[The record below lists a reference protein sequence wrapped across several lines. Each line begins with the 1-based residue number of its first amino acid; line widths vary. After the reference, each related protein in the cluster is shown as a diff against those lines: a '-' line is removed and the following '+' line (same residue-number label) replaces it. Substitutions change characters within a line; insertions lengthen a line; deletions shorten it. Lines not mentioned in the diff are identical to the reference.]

1 GGAKLDRPGSFS
13 FSTPVAPSCAATG
26 DAASSN
32 APANVDSLET
42 APLMPCLEAQ
52 GDGNFKA
59 QYRTAALSCRLRLR
73 PPVGTASLIPH
84 WSSLEPDC
92 YRFHARAEVRADFRA
107 QGARA
112 VGR

>member
-1 GGAKLDRPGSFS
+1 ALSVTSPSPAVASGPFVVGGAKLDRLGSLS
-13 FSTPVAPSCAATG
+13 LSTPVAPSCAATG

-32 APANVDSLET
+32 APVNVNSLET

-73 PPVGTASLIPH
+73 LPVGTSLH
-84 WSSLEPDC
+84 
-92 YRFHARAEVRADFRA
+92 
-107 QGARA
+107 
-112 VGR
+112 